1 MRPFRLIPG
10 GTSFCAEVS
19 SNHHCDLDRALAFVD
34 CAAQM
39 GTAAVKFQQFKID
52 ELFAPEALRHDPQLL
67 KRKAWELPLHFN
79 KELARRAHEHGI
91 AFSSTPFYLDAIA
104 EIEPH
109 VDFIKL
115 ASYQLPWTEVLRE
128 VARTAKPVVLST
140 GMAEMDE
147 VRRAVD
153 VLGANGCESLA
164 LLHCVSLYPMP
175 PAAANL
181 AAIQSL
187 RSAFGVAVGWSDHS
201 RDARVIRRAIAAHGA
216 EWIEF
221 HLDLDGEGAEYPS
234 GHCWLPSE
242 IEPLIH
248 GFAKDAAL
256 AKPSVSEAG
265 RGVGDD
271 PERALE
277 AASQES
283 DPLDGNGTVAPH
295 PDEAHEREWR
305 SDPHDG
311 LRPFRGVRAGLSE
324 FQP

>member
-10 GTSFCAEVS
+10 GTGFCAEVS

-34 CAAQM
+34 CAARM
-39 GTAAVKFQQFKID
+39 GTAAVKFQQFKIR
-52 ELFAPEALRHDPQLL
+52 ELFAPEALRHDPELL
-67 KRKAWELPLHFN
+67 KREAWELPLHFN
-79 KELARRAHEHGI
+79 QELARRARERGI
-91 AFSSTPFYLDAIA
+91 AFSSTPFSLGAIA

-147 VRRAVD
+147 VRCAVD
-153 VLGANGCESLA
+153 VLGSNGCESLA

-181 AAIQSL
+181 SAMQSL

-201 RDARVIRRAIAAHGA
+201 RDERVVRRAIAAHKA
-216 EWIEF
+216 EWVEF
-221 HLDLDGEGAEYPS
+221 HLDLDGKGAEYPS
-234 GHCWLPSE
+234 GHCWLPGE
-242 IEPLIH
+242 IEPLIREFSQVAPEAEH
-248 GFAKDAAL
+248 
-256 AKPSVSEAG
+256 SVSAFG
-265 RGVGDD
+265 QGVGG
-271 PERALE
+271 ERAGALE
-277 AASQES
+277 TQSQSS
-283 DPLDGNGTVAPH
+283 DPLDGNGRVAPH
-295 PDEAHEREWR
+295 PDESHEREWR

-311 LRPFRGVRAGLSE
+311 LRPFRRVRAGLSE
-324 FQP
+324 YQP